1 MSINHDNAAMHSH
14 DHLLRLLWDGMPY
27 GTALGFKKG
36 ADEKQVFEKKGVSIM
51 DILNFVIAIVA
62 LVMAVMV
69 FQRTGGIKD
78 LRKTTAELL
87 AKMEKRM
94 REEEAAKEEKE
105 KTQQ

>member
-1 MSINHDNAAMHSH
+1 
-14 DHLLRLLWDGMPY
+14 
-27 GTALGFKKG
+27 
-36 ADEKQVFEKKGVSIM
+36 M

-62 LVMAVMV
+62 LVMAVMA